1 MACKAGAP
9 TDRAVVKSED
19 GRLYRNAGVRTETPL
34 DLRQRGMKSDLCRVF
49 AGASENAPF
58 LLKQAEHR
66 HVHCVGRAP
75 RSAHFLAQAAPDN
88 MAAAHS
94 RGLSKLD
101 GLPREWHLIKPAQS
115 RPSGA
120 LSAPVTMVVI
130 LRFGDGHDLAG
141 RRIEEDLGRFTV
153 TAMVEVE

>member
-66 HVHCVGRAP
+66 HVHCVGG
-75 RSAHFLAQAAPDN
+75 HPD
-88 MAAAHS
+88 
-94 RGLSKLD
+94 
-101 GLPREWHLIKPAQS
+101 
-115 RPSGA
+115 
-120 LSAPVTMVVI
+120 
-130 LRFGDGHDLAG
+130 
-141 RRIEEDLGRFTV
+141 RRISWLRLRQIIWQRLIRAACRSSTDCRANGI
-153 TAMVEVE
+153 